1 MQMIKLMDSLLREVD
16 IKFDFTAYR
25 VLACSKDDGIM
36 EFVPSVSIQEIGLD
50 NNHDVSTYL

>member
-1 MQMIKLMDSLLREVD
+1 MIKLMDSLLREVD